1 MAWTK
6 SPDQN
11 FHIDRRGWPKNKLR
25 RYTSRDESRVI
36 EIFNHLNCQDG
47 AYFTGATAI
56 LQEYLR
62 LFPQEQELSLRF
74 IGRTL
79 AKYGL
84 SQKPKTR
91 NKGASRY
98 LHYPEYSITH
108 LGESLLEIDFIGKKF
123 IRGRSEPVNFIA
135 FSLRMPRKL
144 KYFKRV
150 EAETADE
157 VIKHCCIFFERF
169 EKPEVVK
176 IDNGFAFAGSG
187 PHPRTISK
195 VITFLLKEKI
205 IPVFTAPRKPWNQA
219 SVEGANSIFSR
230 KFWLRF
236 QFHSLAEIDTKLE
249 EFNKAYQQYL
259 QYTKPGITHRRN
271 KNQQNDFLPVIY
283 FIRKVYEDDQT
294 RQGFIEVAKE
304 KISLP
309 QSFINMFV
317 LARWNLVKE
326 QLSVCF
332 ENDQKLETLEQMS
345 FKINPKSKLKMA

>member
-6 SPDQN
+6 SPNQN
-11 FHIDRRGWPKNKLR
+11 FYIDGRGWPKNKLR
-25 RYTSRDESRVI
+25 RYTPLDESRVI
-36 EIFNHLNCQDG
+36 EIFNHLNSQG
-47 AYFTGATAI
+47 VAYFSGATAI
-56 LQEYLR
+56 LQEYLK
-62 LFPQEQELSLRF
+62 LFPQEQALSLRF

-79 AKYGL
+79 TKYGL
-84 SQKPKTR
+84 SRKPKTR

-98 LHYPEYSITH
+98 LHYPEYTITH

-123 IRGRSEPVNFIA
+123 ISGRSEPVNFIA
-135 FSLRMPRKL
+135 FSLRIPRKL
-144 KYFKRV
+144 KYLQRV

-195 VITFLLKEKI
+195 VIIFLLKEKI

-236 QFHSLAEIDTKLE
+236 QFHSLSEIDTKLE
-249 EFNKAYQQYL
+249 EFNRAYQQYL
-259 QYTKPGITHRRN
+259 QYTKPGSIQACE
-271 KNQQNDFLPVIY
+271 KNQQGDFRPVIY
-283 FIRKVYEDDQT
+283 FIRKVYENDQT
-294 RQGFIEVAKE
+294 SQAFIEVTKE

-317 LARWNLVKE
+317 LARWNLVKK
-326 QLSVCF
+326 QLSVYF
-332 ENDQKLETLEQMS
+332 ENDQKLETLKQMS
-345 FKINPKSKLKMA
+345 FKINPKSKRKLS